1 MITSHINQPYTIV
14 SSQVKISE
22 HNEESKVSLVCS
34 SDIFSSSCKAGNGRK
49 VTNKMFATLQNMQ
62 NSCNYSELNKLKSLK
77 VTQVKD

>member
-34 SDIFSSSCKAGNGRK
+34 SVSSSCKAGNGRK